1 VLAFAA
7 SLPSGDA
14 GAYAVRLTRLLLRA
28 GALLIPLG
36 FALGGIA
43 PHEGD
48 PGFPVVLVPA
58 GLARRAWSS
67 WRKS

>member
-1 VLAFAA
+1 
-7 SLPSGDA
+7 
-14 GAYAVRLTRLLLRA
+14 
-28 GALLIPLG
+28 LIPLG

-48 PGFPVVLVPA
+48 PGFPVVPVPVGGLLMVA
-58 GLARRAWSS
+58 GLARCAWSS

>member
-1 VLAFAA
+1 
-7 SLPSGDA
+7 
-14 GAYAVRLTRLLLRA
+14 LLQA

-43 PHEGD
+43 PPEGD
-48 PGFPVVLVPA
+48 PGFPVVLVPVGGLLLVA
-58 GLARRAWSS
+58 GLVRLAWSS

>member
-1 VLAFAA
+1 M
-7 SLPSGDA
+7 
-14 GAYAVRLTRLLLRA
+14 
-28 GALLIPLG
+28 IPLG

-48 PGFPVVLVPA
+48 PGFPVGLVPVCGLLLVA
-58 GLARRAWSS
+58 GLARVAWSS